1 MWISLGLSRT
11 PEIARTEHRHGVKKL
26 PDAMM
31 LITEAGFFAVEPGT
45 VIDQQTYGVGGSAA

>member
-31 LITEAGFFAVEPGT
+31 LITEAGFFTVEPGT
-45 VIDQQTYGVGGSAA
+45 AID

>member
-1 MWISLGLSRT
+1 MWISLGLFRT

-31 LITEAGFFAVEPGT
+31 LITEAGFFTVEPGT
-45 VIDQQTYGVGGSAA
+45 AIDQQTYGVGGSAA